1 MECIIPATI
10 QIKTTTTRKNNS
22 AIYNILS
29 KAEGKKESAID
40 ITDDSN
46 KLKYNPS
53 STYDYNPVDLDI
65 DVDSI
70 KKSDHHNT
78 SNDNSY
84 TGSYNNYPRSGNYST
99 NTVGAGD
106 VYVEPY
112 IKSDGTVVQGH
123 YRTQPNSTT
132 LDNYSHKG
140 NINPYTGKRGYSNY

>member
-1 MECIIPATI
+1 MNL
-10 QIKTTTTRKNNS
+10 RKN
-22 AIYNILS
+22 
-29 KAEGKKESAID
+29 ID
-40 ITDDSN
+40 T
-46 KLKYNPS
+46 
-53 STYDYNPVDLDI
+53 T
-65 DVDSI
+65 
-70 KKSDHHNT
+70 
-78 SNDNSY
+78 
-84 TGSYNNYPRSGNYST
+84 YST